1 MVTYSP
7 MRVILNLVLLLGVAL
22 SAFGQSDLQKL
33 VDTEHLFAQVAA
45 ESGTKRAFLEFL
57 ADDAVVF
64 VPDRVNG
71 KEYWTA
77 RQPSPSLLSWA
88 PNYADISSS
97 GILGYTTGNWE
108 FRPKGKDDTP
118 AAFGEFITVWLRRP
132 NGKYRFVVDIGVNHA
147 KPAKYSTEWTTSSVT
162 VKDPNEKNTSPAD
175 VSNGFLQTAGQSG
188 MAKAYS
194 LFGADEIRMYREEK
208 LPVIG
213 KKAVLASLRD
223 SKATVAF
230 AKRSTFFGSGDIS
243 YNLGTYTMSNG
254 GKVIEKGN
262 SMQIWKLIRGK
273 WQIVL
278 DILKPV
284 PAK

>member
-1 MVTYSP
+1 
-7 MRVILNLVLLLGVAL
+7 MRVILIFVLFLLFV
-22 SAFGQSDLQKL
+22 SPAFGQSDLQKL

-45 ESGTKRAFLEFL
+45 ESGTKPAFLEFL

-64 VPDRVNG
+64 VPDRANG
-71 KEYWTA
+71 KGYWTA

-118 AAFGEFITVWLRRP
+118 AAFGEFITIWLRRP

-147 KPAKYSTEWTTSSVT
+147 KPAKYSTEWTTSNET
-162 VKDPNEKNTSPAD
+162 VKDRNEKNTSPAD
-175 VSNGFLQTAGQSG
+175 VAHGFLQTAGESG

-208 LPVIG
+208 LPIIG

-230 AKRSTFFGSGDIS
+230 AKRSIFFGSGDIS

>member
-132 NGKYRFVVDIGVNHA
+132 NGTYKFIVDIGVSHDR
-147 KPAKYSTEWTTSSVT
+147 PVKYATEWTTSDEKI
-162 VKDPNEKNTSPAD
+162 KDLNANNSSPAD
-175 VSNGFLQTAGQSG
+175 VSNGFLQTAEQAGP
-188 MAKAYS
+188 AKAYS
-194 LFGADEIRMYREEK
+194 LFGASELRMFREGK
-208 LPVIG
+208 APIIG
-213 KKAVLASLRD
+213 LKEVLKSLRG
-223 SKATVAF
+223 SKSTVLF
-230 AKRSTFFGSGDIS
+230 ARKSTFFGSGDIS
-243 YNLGTYTMSNG
+243 YNLGTYTLSEG
-254 GKVIEKGN
+254 GKAIEKGN
-262 SMQIWKLIRGK
+262 SMQIWKVIRGN
-273 WQIVL
+273 WRIVL

-284 PAK
+284 PTK